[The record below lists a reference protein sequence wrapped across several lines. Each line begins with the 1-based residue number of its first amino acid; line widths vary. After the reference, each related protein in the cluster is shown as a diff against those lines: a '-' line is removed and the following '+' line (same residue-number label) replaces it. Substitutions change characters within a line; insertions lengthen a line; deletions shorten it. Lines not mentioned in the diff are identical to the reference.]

1 MYTKSIQIGAI
12 KYKSVKD
19 AWKASCKIAERKGEK
34 PLSYMTFYMRLRAA
48 KMSPSKAM
56 VKPARNYTKAP
67 VRHETL
73 TMEEYQEYLIEMG
86 HSADDET
93 KAWETILSCAA

>member
-19 AWKASCKIAERKGEK
+19 AWKASCKIAERNGQP

-56 VKPARNYTKAP
+56 ARPARNYTKAP
-67 VRHETL
+67 VRYDTL

-86 HSADDET
+86 HSDEDMN
-93 KAWETILSCAA
+93 KAWENILSYAA